1 MTKITIFKKDD
12 IIWSYQVKGHSGFAE
27 EGKDIVC
34 SAVSTATQMT
44 LVGLKEVLKLK
55 VESIIDDGFL
65 QVRLLDG
72 DENNK
77 DAQILLNTM
86 FLTLQD
92 IAKNYAKNVKMEV
105 RKDVY

>member
-27 EGKDIVC
+27 EGRDIVC

-55 VESIIDDGFL
+55 VESIIEDGFL

-77 DAQILLNTM
+77 DAKILLNTM

>member
-1 MTKITIFKKDD
+1 MTKITIFKKGD

-55 VESIIDDGFL
+55 VESIIEDGFL

>member
-1 MTKITIFKKDD
+1 MTKITIFKKND

-27 EGKDIVC
+27 GGKDIVC

-55 VESIIDDGFL
+55 VESIIEDGFL

>member
-27 EGKDIVC
+27 EGRDIVC

-55 VESIIDDGFL
+55 VESIIEDGFL

>member
-44 LVGLKEVLKLK
+44 LVGLREVLKLK
-55 VESIIDDGFL
+55 VESIIKDGFL

>member
-55 VESIIDDGFL
+55 VESIIEDGFL

-92 IAKNYAKNVKMEV
+92 IAKSYAKNVKMEV

>member
-1 MTKITIFKKDD
+1 MTKITIFKKND

-55 VESIIDDGFL
+55 VESIIEDGFL

>member
-55 VESIIDDGFL
+55 VESIIEDGFL

-92 IAKNYAKNVKMEV
+92 IAKNNAKNVKMEV

>member
-1 MTKITIFKKDD
+1 MTKITIFKTDD

-55 VESIIDDGFL
+55 VESIIEDGFL

>member
-55 VESIIDDGFL
+55 VESIIEDGFL

-77 DAQILLNTM
+77 DSQILLNTM

>member
-27 EGKDIVC
+27 EGRDIVC
-34 SAVSTATQMT
+34 SAVSTATQMI

-55 VESIIDDGFL
+55 VESIIEDGFL

>member
-55 VESIIDDGFL
+55 VESIIEDGFL
-65 QVRLLDG
+65 QVRLLDE
-72 DENNK
+72 DENNR

>member
-55 VESIIDDGFL
+55 VESIIEDGFL

-92 IAKNYAKNVKMEV
+92 IVKNYAKNVKMEV

>member
-55 VESIIDDGFL
+55 VESIIEDGFL
-65 QVRLLDG
+65 QIRLLDG

>member
-55 VESIIDDGFL
+55 VESIIEDGFL

-105 RKDVY
+105 REDVY

>member
-1 MTKITIFKKDD
+1 MTKITIFKKND

-44 LVGLKEVLKLK
+44 LVGLKDVLKLN
-55 VESIIDDGFL
+55 VESIIEDGFL

-77 DAQILLNTM
+77 DAQVLLNTM
-86 FLTLQD
+86 FLTLKD
-92 IAKNYAKNVKMEV
+92 ISKNYAKNVKMEV

>member
-44 LVGLKEVLKLK
+44 LVGLKDVLKLN
-55 VESIIDDGFL
+55 VESIIEDGFL

-72 DENNK
+72 EENNK
-77 DAQILLNTM
+77 DAQVLLNTM
-86 FLTLQD
+86 FLTLKD
-92 IAKNYAKNVKMEV
+92 ISKNYAKNVKMEV

>member
-27 EGKDIVC
+27 EGRDIVC

-55 VESIIDDGFL
+55 VESIIEDGFL

-92 IAKNYAKNVKMEV
+92 IVKNYAKNVKMEV

>member
-55 VESIIDDGFL
+55 VESIIEDGFL

>member
-55 VESIIDDGFL
+55 VESILEDGFL
-65 QVRLLDG
+65 KVRILDG

>member
-27 EGKDIVC
+27 EGRDIVC

-55 VESIIDDGFL
+55 VESIIEDGFL

-92 IAKNYAKNVKMEV
+92 IAKSYAKNVKMEV

>member
-44 LVGLKEVLKLK
+44 LVGLKEVLKVK
-55 VESIIDDGFL
+55 VESIIEDGFL

>member
-44 LVGLKEVLKLK
+44 LVGLKEVLKLN

>member
-44 LVGLKEVLKLK
+44 HVGLKEVLKLK
-55 VESIIDDGFL
+55 VESIIEDGFL

>member
-27 EGKDIVC
+27 EGRDIVC
-34 SAVSTATQMT
+34 SAVATATQMT

-55 VESIIDDGFL
+55 VESIIEDGFL

-92 IAKNYAKNVKMEV
+92 IVKNYAKNVKMEV

>member
-27 EGKDIVC
+27 EGRDIVC
-34 SAVSTATQMT
+34 CAVSTATQMT

-55 VESIIDDGFL
+55 VESIIEDGFL

>member
-55 VESIIDDGFL
+55 VESIIEDGFL
-65 QVRLLDG
+65 QVRLLNG

>member
-27 EGKDIVC
+27 EGRDIVC

-55 VESIIDDGFL
+55 VESIIADGFL

>member
-55 VESIIDDGFL
+55 VESIIEDGFL
-65 QVRLLDG
+65 QVRLLEG